1 MPVISFSNQLSAG
14 DILTAIAFIA
24 TLVAGIVSLRRFA
37 QTLKNAHY
45 AELDKLYFD
54 IIKLGIDR
62 PWLVEPHSAEARGNP
77 SAYGVYAF
85 LMFNFLETIYDRVP
99 GNDYLCRTWYPI
111 IRHEYAL
118 HGDWLREGANK
129 GRFKKEFITFLEAE
143 KWKRYC

>member
-1 MPVISFSNQLSAG
+1 MPVISFSNHLTMG
-14 DILTAIAFIA
+14 DVLTAIAFLA
-24 TLVAGIVSLRRFA
+24 TLVAGVVSLRRFA

-62 PWLVEPHSAEARGNP
+62 PWLVEPHSTEARGNP

-85 LMFNFLETIYDRVP
+85 LMFNFLETIYDRVS

-111 IRHEYAL
+111 IRYEYAL